1 MTTKSQKAKKERIPW
16 SEAWRKLKDDW
27 HQAWLF
33 DKRGIL
39 LSFLFL
45 LVASCVL
52 TITLSA
58 EQGLLGFKQFLL
70 FFAFAFTCAIVIAG
84 AGAFAVAVAG
94 AFTFAFAF
102 TFAGAA
108 YIFALG
114 FIFAFAFTFAGAI
127 QSLNLRAFKY
137 FKRAQKFLQKKE
149 QKRKKYKELSQK
161 RSECRG
167 LFTRL
172 QEQKR
177 SLTLGLAGRRGLG
190 KTTFLHALY
199 GEEQN
204 QAAPFDSHR
213 DLKDRE
219 KLQAARIRRLA
230 LFVPTPTEFAEQ
242 AFLMAILERLAQ
254 ACNKALIRLL
264 PTVKSLE
271 VEQELREKRRILSRS
286 HWIFVALILLA
297 IGFNIFNLAQSD
309 RAPFLKIFPTASDT
323 LTTAALPTSQLYL
336 DMRDSLLV
344 ELQKQAEP
352 LRDSLAHINRLL
364 NPALTREAW
373 NLKGDYSDFSSNKFL
388 IKATWDS
395 LRKSHHWP
403 GIDSLRKT
411 YDDYKS
417 IVDSIAQAGH
427 TYKSLSDSLNLLFQ
441 DLGSEGSDLSSY
453 SGWFVINLLLLPLLV
468 AAYYFSREGEGRFTS
483 SAYGNVRNEIAL
495 YDRTNLLLERLH
507 FQMSFGETKESGLGY
522 KQSGLQISRKFS
534 KTVQREM
541 RPYTTIS
548 LIDEFRNYIADI
560 KMYLNDALKEDNPQN
575 TEPFKIIIAIDE
587 LDKILDTEKLHN
599 MLKSMK
605 AIFEIEDVY
614 YFLSISED
622 ALETYRLRH
631 VDTKNEIDSAF
642 THIIPIPPMD
652 APGSLAFFIEHHE
665 HWQPELLPAA
675 IVFGGGVPR
684 DMHRISQVFGA
695 LLQNTDLK
703 SCLKKLADEDIS
715 ACEDM
720 LLLNSYL
727 SDEGKQFW
735 LNILDRTRFAKKQT
749 AKKLLDEIN
758 KSDLKNFEE
767 INPCSEET
775 AKEQY
780 HHLRSLLRGLAVK
793 GYIYH
798 QVLDQTMPETLGEWP
813 DKATVEQFI
822 NDLQEGDAVKT
833 WLDELEILRTAIFEL
848 SRNPLIVW
856 EDLNKQ

>member
-1 MTTKSQKAKKERIPW
+1 
-16 SEAWRKLKDDW
+16 
-27 HQAWLF
+27 
-33 DKRGIL
+33 
-39 LSFLFL
+39 
-45 LVASCVL
+45 
-52 TITLSA
+52 
-58 EQGLLGFKQFLL
+58 
-70 FFAFAFTCAIVIAG
+70 
-84 AGAFAVAVAG
+84 
-94 AFTFAFAF
+94 
-102 TFAGAA
+102 
-108 YIFALG
+108 
-114 FIFAFAFTFAGAI
+114 
-127 QSLNLRAFKY
+127 
-137 FKRAQKFLQKKE
+137 
-149 QKRKKYKELSQK
+149 
-161 RSECRG
+161 
-167 LFTRL
+167 
-172 QEQKR
+172 
-177 SLTLGLAGRRGLG
+177 
-190 KTTFLHALY
+190 
-199 GEEQN
+199 
-204 QAAPFDSHR
+204 
-213 DLKDRE
+213 
-219 KLQAARIRRLA
+219 
-230 LFVPTPTEFAEQ
+230 
-242 AFLMAILERLAQ
+242 
-254 ACNKALIRLL
+254 
-264 PTVKSLE
+264 
-271 VEQELREKRRILSRS
+271 
-286 HWIFVALILLA
+286 
-297 IGFNIFNLAQSD
+297 
-309 RAPFLKIFPTASDT
+309 
-323 LTTAALPTSQLYL
+323 
-336 DMRDSLLV
+336 
-344 ELQKQAEP
+344 
-352 LRDSLAHINRLL
+352 
-364 NPALTREAW
+364 
-373 NLKGDYSDFSSNKFL
+373 
-388 IKATWDS
+388 
-395 LRKSHHWP
+395 
-403 GIDSLRKT
+403 
-411 YDDYKS
+411 
-417 IVDSIAQAGH
+417 
-427 TYKSLSDSLNLLFQ
+427 
-441 DLGSEGSDLSSY
+441 
-453 SGWFVINLLLLPLLV
+453 
-468 AAYYFSREGEGRFTS
+468 
-483 SAYGNVRNEIAL
+483 
-495 YDRTNLLLERLH
+495 
-507 FQMSFGETKESGLGY
+507 
-522 KQSGLQISRKFS
+522 
-534 KTVQREM
+534 M

-652 APGSLAFFIEHHE
+652 APGSLGFFIEHHE
-665 HWQPELLPAA
+665 HWQPELLPVA

-798 QVLDQTMPETLGEWP
+798 QVLEQTMPETLGEWP